1 MTNYAKALTK
11 EDLINRYG
19 ITNVSED
26 GKVYGYAKGVLREFT
41 QQTIYTNKG
50 KKHYKT
56 VIVYDHIDKVKIPRP
71 SVERGQTNYCYKPI
85 TLGVHRVMAAWF
97 YGEVPAGMVVD
108 HINNNPLDN
117 RLENLQIIT
126 QAENLA
132 KDRTITSEPM
142 ACDMHKP
149 LIWYEERLTQYT
161 AKYEEAKES
170 SDAELAHKYR
180 CLICQHRAKIKYW
193 KLHEDEYLEYERRKA
208 ATRLAELQV
217 VERAKEVK
225 RLKKLL
231 ADARK
236 TYKDNPTQDNKY
248 GYEVAKS
255 VYQNFLVNH
264 PALTIA
270 ERTEYNLFYN
280 INTER

>member
-1 MTNYAKALTK
+1 MTDYAKALTK

-19 ITNVSED
+19 ITNVSKD
-26 GKVYGYAKGVLREFT
+26 GKVYGYAKGMLREFPQPIT
-41 QQTIYTNKG
+41 TTNNG
-50 KKHYKT
+50 KKHYKI
-56 VIVYDHIDKVKIPRP
+56 VQVYDRIDHVKVPRTDSRTGKP
-71 SVERGQTNYCYKPI
+71 SYTYKSR
-85 TLGVHRVMAAWF
+85 TLGVHRVVAAWF
-97 YGEVPAGMVVD
+97 YGEVPAGKVVD
-108 HINNNPLDN
+108 HINNDPLDN

-126 QAENLA
+126 QGENLA
-132 KDRTITSEPM
+132 KDRAHNREPM
-142 ACDMHKP
+142 TCDMNKP
-149 LIWYEERLTQYT
+149 LSWYEDKLTQYL
-161 AKYEEAKES
+161 AKNEEAKEAQ
-170 SDAELAHKYR
+170 DAELAHHYR
-180 CLICQHRAKIKYW
+180 SLISQYRAKIKYW
-193 KLHEDEYLEYERRKA
+193 KLHESEFFEHERRKA
-208 ATRLAELQV
+208 ATKLAERQV
-217 VERAKEVK
+217 VERAQEVK

-280 INTER
+280 ISAER